1 MLTTMVGPTAHW
13 AQALYAMVL
22 LVWGRQT
29 ALGQD
34 QMPVW
39 PDPKTNSGQ
48 RLLHAWPSSR

>member
-13 AQALYAMVL
+13 AQAHYAMVL